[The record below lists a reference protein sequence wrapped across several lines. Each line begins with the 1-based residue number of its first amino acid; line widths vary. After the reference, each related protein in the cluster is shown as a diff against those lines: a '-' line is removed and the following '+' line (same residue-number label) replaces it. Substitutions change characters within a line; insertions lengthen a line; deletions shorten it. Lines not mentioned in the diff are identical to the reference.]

1 MIGKLMNILPVS
13 DLWQNATQVL
23 KQLRKNKEPRRF
35 AAKMVKK

>member
-23 KQLRKNKEPRRF
+23 KQLRKTRNQGVLPQNGEK
-35 AAKMVKK
+35 